1 MNDNEISRMIEETDF
16 LEMLKDN
23 KLKKRNPATLYLDE
37 ETEEELDWVTN
48 ILNRNTEESISKS
61 LIVEVA
67 TKEFINKFRASE
79 SMGRFINGVTSIDHL
94 VIIFTSKNDN
104 NLYFE
109 RFHGITASGNVIEK
123 RWSSITLGA
132 ETIRLINTGVIRFI
146 SIYRGKPLQACEEYG
161 EIDRIELIDANN
173 LAKDDPTENV
183 ADIGK
188 YRIFIKGSI
197 RRLPHEIK
205 LGEAVP
211 SALMRGKKT
220 TLRKMFTETS
230 IDKL

>member
-1 MNDNEISRMIEETDF
+1 MNNNEISKMIQETDF
-16 LEMLKDN
+16 LEILKDN
-23 KLKKRNPATLYLDE
+23 RLKKRNPITLYLDE
-37 ETEEELDWVTN
+37 ETGEELDWVTN
-48 ILNRNTEESISKS
+48 ILNKNTEESIPKS

-67 TKEFINKFRASE
+67 TKEFIDKFRSSE
-79 SMGRFINGVTSIDHL
+79 SMGRFINGSTSIDHL

-109 RFHGITASGNVIEK
+109 RFHGTTASGNVIEK

-146 SIYRGKPLQACEEYG
+146 SIYRGKPFQGCEEYG

-173 LAKDDPTENV
+173 LAKDDPTESV

-188 YRIFIKGSI
+188 YRIFIKGGI
-197 RRLPHEIK
+197 KKLPHKID
-205 LGEAVP
+205 LGKAVP
-211 SALMRGKKT
+211 SSLMRGKKT
-220 TLRKMFTETS
+220 TLRKMFTERT